1 MEFSTIEITPKK
13 VRRNDVEIRRNLVF
27 VVLVVSFNK
36 ILLFSRN
43 LITFIISLPVSCNL
57 QRIVNKILLSRLLYP
72 TSRRFFTS
80 FLVILGGLLPKQLQ
94 DSKVIP

>member
-43 LITFIISLPVSCNL
+43 LITFIISLLALIFNA
-57 QRIVNKILLSRLLYP
+57 
-72 TSRRFFTS
+72 
-80 FLVILGGLLPKQLQ
+80 
-94 DSKVIP
+94 

>member
-1 MEFSTIEITPKK
+1 MDFSIIEIASKK
-13 VRRNDVEIRRNLVF
+13 VRGNKVEIRRNLVF
-27 VVLVVSFNK
+27 VVLVVCFNK
-36 ILLFSRN
+36 TFLFSRN
-43 LITFIISLPVSCNL
+43 LITFIISLPVSFNL